1 MKTEV
6 TRSKVQSVITSKK
19 HIRLV
24 GTCLIIGLFALSG
37 CSRSAWMKSDGREVA
52 PKEQLACAE
61 EIGGDKANQVL
72 DHDELQPKIED
83 CMLAKGYH
91 RRPWWL
97 LNDLHWD
104 ARAMP

>member
-1 MKTEV
+1 
-6 TRSKVQSVITSKK
+6 
-19 HIRLV
+19 
-24 GTCLIIGLFALSG
+24 
-37 CSRSAWMKSDGREVA
+37 MKSDGHEVA

-104 ARAMP
+104 TRAMP